1 MFGRDPNVRSIG
13 RPCSFCKK
21 ASFYFR
27 KRPQLGSLKLRLVG
41 DHFSNCRSRYECGQ
55 RLRPRSIDTPSSAPL
70 PSAAWAATT
79 SQRCSTGPSCEVRA
93 TDATSLR
100 SNSARSRTMADDPKL
115 RLVSDRTKG
124 EDFESFDRFTQ
135 GARYRPRAL
144 APWQPRRKRRK
155 RPDAP
160 GRGKR

>member
-1 MFGRDPNVRSIG
+1 MA
-13 RPCSFCKK
+13 RP
-21 ASFYFR
+21 
-27 KRPQLGSLKLRLVG
+27 
-41 DHFSNCRSRYECGQ
+41 SR
-55 RLRPRSIDTPSSAPL
+55 
-70 PSAAWAATT
+70 
-79 SQRCSTGPSCEVRA
+79 RCLTEPSCEVRA

-135 GARYRPRAL
+135 GARYRQPAL
-144 APWQPRRKRRK
+144 APWQPKRKKPK

-160 GRGKR
+160 GRGRAKLIFGWGQCRSAVD